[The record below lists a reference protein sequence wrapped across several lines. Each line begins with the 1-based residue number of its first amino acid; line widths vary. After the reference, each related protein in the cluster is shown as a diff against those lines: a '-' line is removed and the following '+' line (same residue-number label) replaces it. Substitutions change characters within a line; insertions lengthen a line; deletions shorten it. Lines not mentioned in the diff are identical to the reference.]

1 MTLKLTTPREAES
14 LIARM
19 FLAGGPC
26 SVEVREDK
34 AFGDRGWLNLGQI
47 NLFTANGTNDQMECG
62 VRRGSFDWDVPE
74 LSVVKSELA
83 ILLNVAV
90 DTKNEPKLRRALDA
104 IAAISVRSGLQHP
117 KFDPYAFENLPF
129 RRSMTVV
136 ADTSGAIQ
144 GGLDFVARYLHPAAR
159 VKVPGIVQMEIV
171 NFADRFLSG
180 RRAAKIR
187 PADLLIDH
195 LMSQG
200 GQRVLLRLEL
210 QAETE
215 IERTFL
221 LGDPLRSAFQVD
233 GDNDLREL
241 NLSVAVRGYA
251 DRLILESARQ
261 HRAQANHGHQVQLL
275 TSDQG
280 LARMAMAEG
289 ITPLFFGSVQAA
301 DFFGRRLTGATLN
314 PFTGNLDELSLSS
327 LLWEAATAFG
337 SARLCSQD
345 GSQCLKIA
353 AIGEGLSW
361 SPYQSHADLLW
372 CDDTTVPE
380 WPSAEP
386 KPKPA
391 KVAPDA
397 VISEAPRTRIKAEP
411 KVKAKVADAK
421 VATPISV
428 PAGAKRPPSSSM
440 PRINVGTAFRLI
452 DELDNRQNFTG
463 DDAVIVAQTKNKMAL
478 EDYRRFLLNANLIA
492 FDSNGWRANAAT
504 QEFAIALRHEDVAK
518 VRSMLL
524 ASPAYSMLSTRLAGV
539 PIGQTWDPAEYNR
552 ALTTSRTFAEVTNI
566 AMNIAGEGIYP
577 TPSNP
582 TALDFASIALARY
595 AELDRGDGLVA
606 AGAWLESLVRM
617 DGIHPEIARTRLG
630 EANAAGMLR
639 RTTEGSTTDTR
650 FEDHTFHALR
660 VVDGSPVVRPV
671 HLYRG
676 DYLIP
681 GKSSTSLRIEGQP
694 A

>member
-1 MTLKLTTPREAES
+1 MTLNLTTPREAES
-14 LIARM
+14 IIARM
-19 FLAGGPC
+19 FLAGEAC
-26 SVEVREDK
+26 TIEVREDK
-34 AFGDRGWLNLGQI
+34 AFGDRGWLKLGQI
-47 NLFTANGTNDQMECG
+47 ALFSAEGKNEQLECA
-62 VRRGSFDWDVPE
+62 VHRGSFDWHVRPHDE
-74 LSVVKSELA
+74 VKADLLA
-83 ILLNVAV
+83 LLGISGEA
-90 DTKNEPKLRRALDA
+90 KHEPKIRRALDA
-104 IAAISVRSGLQHP
+104 IAAIGVRSGLQHP
-117 KFDPYAFENLPF
+117 KFDPSAFENLPF

-180 RRAAKIR
+180 RRAAKTR

-233 GDNDLREL
+233 GDSDLREL
-241 NLSVAVRGYA
+241 NLSVAIRGYA

-289 ITPLFFGSVQAA
+289 ITPLFFSSVQAG

-314 PFTGNLDELSLSS
+314 PFTGNLDELSLASI
-327 LLWEAATAFG
+327 LWELATAFG
-337 SARLCSQD
+337 SAKLSNED
-345 GSQCLKIA
+345 GSQHLTIA

-361 SPYQSHADLLW
+361 SPYQSQADLLW
-372 CDDTTVPE
+372 CDDSFVPAF
-380 WPSAEP
+380 PKAAPRSSSGAVVVDP
-386 KPKPA
+386 VATLTDIKPK
-391 KVAPDA
+391 KNSKA
-397 VISEAPRTRIKAEP
+397 VNQGP
-411 KVKAKVADAK
+411 KIQKKSK
-421 VATPISV
+421 PQSQ
-428 PAGAKRPPSSSM
+428 AKRLLSSSM
-440 PRINVGTAFRLI
+440 PRINIATVFKLI
-452 DELDNRQNFTG
+452 DELDNRQYYSG
-463 DDAVIVAQTKNKMAL
+463 EEAVSIAQTKNKSAL
-478 EDYRRFLLNANLIA
+478 EDYRRFLLSANIIA
-492 FDSNGWRANAAT
+492 IEGDDWRANSNT

-518 VRSMLL
+518 IRSMLMG
-524 ASPAYSMLSTRLAGV
+524 SPAYAALNAKLAALPVGE
-539 PIGQTWDPAEYNR
+539 TWEPAEFTR
-552 ALTTSRTFAEVTNI
+552 ALTTSKTLAEITNI
-566 AMNIAGEGIYP
+566 AINIAGEGIYS
-577 TPSNP
+577 TPVDPVAS
-582 TALDFASIALARY
+582 DFAPIALARY

-606 AGAWLESLVRM
+606 TGAWLESLVRK
-617 DGIHPEIARTRLG
+617 DGIHPEIARARLG
-630 EANAAGMLR
+630 EASATGLLR

-650 FEDHTFHALR
+650 FENHIFQALR
-660 VVDGSPVVRPV
+660 VADGRPVVRPV

-681 GKSSTSLRIEGQP
+681 GKSSTSLRIEGQS